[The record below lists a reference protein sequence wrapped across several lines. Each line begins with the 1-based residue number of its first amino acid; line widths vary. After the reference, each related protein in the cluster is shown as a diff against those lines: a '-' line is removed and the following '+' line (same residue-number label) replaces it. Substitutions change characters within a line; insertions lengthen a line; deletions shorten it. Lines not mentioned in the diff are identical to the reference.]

1 MKSFIEKMKE
11 IWAIPE
17 LKNRILLTL
26 GLLAVYRFGSFVI
39 LPGID
44 TAEIQKQLSS
54 GGDDAPGLLDL
65 ALLKLIGLILG
76 HIEAS
81 RQAFGTGM
89 ICSPVDPAAM
99 TGLRPAV

>member
-54 GGDDAPGLLDL
+54 GGEDGPGLLDL
-65 ALLKLIGLILG
+65 LNTFSGGPSLTLPFLL
-76 HIEAS
+76 
-81 RQAFGTGM
+81 
-89 ICSPVDPAAM
+89 
-99 TGLRPAV
+99 